1 MDGSWVVDRLAQSI
15 ENVRPSI
22 VEWHRRFEALSAAQL
37 DMFPGIRRHND
48 GPLNEATT
56 LMDAA
61 DERILS
67 NAINCLF
74 LFQGC
79 GLCRYF
85 KPRAWASTRYALSNS
100 PLAGNGPRSFRNR
113 NLKLSAMELN
123 RRNSAYARV
132 TQCV

>member
-1 MDGSWVVDRLAQSI
+1 MDGSGSLIRLAQI
-15 ENVRPSI
+15 AENVRPSI

-37 DMFPGIRRHND
+37 DMFPGIRRHNH

-79 GLCRYF
+79 GLCRLF
-85 KPRAWASTRYALSNS
+85 QT
-100 PLAGNGPRSFRNR
+100 
-113 NLKLSAMELN
+113 
-123 RRNSAYARV
+123 
-132 TQCV
+132 